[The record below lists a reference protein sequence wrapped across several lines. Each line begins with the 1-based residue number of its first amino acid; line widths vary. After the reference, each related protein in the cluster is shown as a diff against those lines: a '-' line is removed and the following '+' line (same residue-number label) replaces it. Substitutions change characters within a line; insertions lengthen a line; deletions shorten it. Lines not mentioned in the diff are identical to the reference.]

1 MILLF
6 VLFGFVM
13 CSVYIY
19 FTETNH
25 SKTTRSLSPAKLEDD
40 GNPESAI
47 SSKTFTEADSV
58 LTPVETSKTDDD
70 ELLEKD
76 DSVPTTDILSPS
88 SEDVDAKT
96 IFDAT
101 TQELRTKI
109 QSLKTELEELSNEL
123 KTYTA
128 AFSAVVTTGIC
139 STPKFFGLRGL
150 FFTLIFFCISVVSS
164 TSIFPQFN
172 NLPTTTTSLASL
184 RLPPNLTQSN
194 NFMTEYQRTNLD
206 ASTFRD
212 NITYDDIINDPQI
225 KATVDSID
233 RNEMIK
239 FVTDGLKSI
248 NHLVELK

>member
-13 CSVYIY
+13 CCIYIY

-25 SKTTRSLSPAKLEDD
+25 SKVKGTLSPTTDDKL
-40 GNPESAI
+40 ESAI
-47 SSKTFTEADSV
+47 SSHELQTFTEADSARN
-58 LTPVETSKTDDD
+58 PVTEHEASKIDDA
-70 ELLEKD
+70 ELLEKED
-76 DSVPTTDILSPS
+76 SSVPF
-88 SEDVDAKT
+88 SEDVDANT

-109 QSLKTELEELSNEL
+109 ASLKLQIEELSNQI

-128 AFSAVVTTGIC
+128 TGVAAVTAGIC
-139 STPKFFGLRGL
+139 SSPKFFSLRGF
-150 FFTLIFFCISVVSS
+150 FFTVIICCISVVSS

-172 NLPTTTTSLASL
+172 NLPTTTTSITSF
-184 RLPPNLTQSN
+184 RLPHLTQSN
-194 NFMTEYQRTNLD
+194 NVMTEYQKENLD
-206 ASTFRD
+206 ASTFSD
-212 NITYDDIINDPQI
+212 NITYDDIINDPRI
-225 KATVDSID
+225 KETVNSID

-239 FVTDGLKSI
+239 FVSDGLKSI